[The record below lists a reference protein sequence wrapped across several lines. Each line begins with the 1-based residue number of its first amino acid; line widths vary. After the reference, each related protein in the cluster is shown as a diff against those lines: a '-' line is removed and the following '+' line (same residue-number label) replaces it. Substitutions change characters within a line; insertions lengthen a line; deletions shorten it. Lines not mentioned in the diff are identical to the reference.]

1 MSSEVSSLKVDLDL
15 YRAELEAE
23 RQTHQKAEKA
33 LCAWVAEAEEQREAL
48 RARVVEAEK
57 QRDAAV

>member
-33 LCAWVAEAEEQREAL
+33 L
-48 RARVVEAEK
+48 RARVVDAEK
-57 QRDAAV
+57 